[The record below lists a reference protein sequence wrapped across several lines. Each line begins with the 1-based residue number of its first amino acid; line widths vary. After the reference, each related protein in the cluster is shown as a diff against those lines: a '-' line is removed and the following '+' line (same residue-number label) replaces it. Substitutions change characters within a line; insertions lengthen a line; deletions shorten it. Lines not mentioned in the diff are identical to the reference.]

1 MTKDNVLR
9 LIIINENLNEA
20 EMMISAIK
28 SSGYAV
34 RPKHVEEEEALLNC
48 LKSHAPDMVLHS
60 LDTKSIELEQTVSC
74 IRKAGKHVAV
84 IATSS
89 NGASE
94 PIEHMLQGAVDVVA
108 RNQQEHLKLVVTR
121 TAQAHFQ
128 WKELK
133 KLEAALHESEKRCRM
148 LLDSSRDSI
157 CYVHEGMHI
166 YANPT
171 YLDIFG
177 YTDMEE
183 IEGTPIMDMVAP
195 NDQQMMKDFLRNLDH
210 SAKENETLA
219 IKMRHADGNVFDAQ
233 MEFSSASIDGE
244 PCTQIVIRDQAD
256 AKDLEQQLAYL
267 SERDVA
273 TGLFNRKYF
282 MEQLEG
288 AISEATQGERNRA
301 LVHIEICNISE
312 IKDTVGVAA
321 TDLVLADT
329 ARILEGQCHESEL
342 LARFGEDSFII
353 LSTQWELDKLK
364 TFTEQLAAT
373 IDAHVCDVEGKSISA
388 QACVGASQ
396 IDENSPSANEQLVRA
411 EKSVL
416 QARMQEKTR
425 VVIYTPKEG
434 EMSQKQRDSAWEST
448 LRAALA
454 EERLK
459 LQFQPIVSLHGD
471 PGERYEVVLHVLD
484 EQGDSIPAEEFLP
497 SAERTGVAVE
507 LDRWLI
513 RSAIKHLAEV
523 RQSGNDTIFF
533 IKLTTGLVQDAESLP
548 WLGEELRNS
557 RVPPASLV
565 FELKEEVIVTYFKQA
580 KSLVKGLKDMHC
592 HFAIDDFGTGLNPF
606 QLVKAMPTDFLRID
620 KSLMGEISTNSEN
633 QEAVRTITDTAH
645 SMNRVSIAPYVEDAA
660 ALSVLWGI
668 GVNYIQGNFLQEPSG
683 ETDYDFSTME

>member
-9 LIIINENLNEA
+9 LIIINENLNDA

-34 RPKHVEEEEALLNC
+34 RPKHVEEEEALLEC

-74 IRKAGKHVAV
+74 IQKAGKHVAV
-84 IATSS
+84 IAVSPD
-89 NGASE
+89 GADESTE
-94 PIEHMLQGAVDVVA
+94 YMLQGAADVVA
-108 RNQQEHLKLVVTR
+108 KNQQEHLKLVVTR

-128 WKELK
+128 WKQLK
-133 KLEAALHESEKRCRM
+133 KLEAALHETEKRCRM

-195 NDQQMMKDFLRNLDH
+195 DDQQMMKEFLRNLDH
-210 SAKENETLA
+210 SSKENETLET
-219 IKMRHADGNVFDAQ
+219 KMRHSDGNIFDAQ
-233 MEFSSASIDGE
+233 MEFSPASIDGE
-244 PCTQIVIRDQAD
+244 PCTQIIIRDHAD
-256 AKDLEQQLAYL
+256 AKDLEQQLTYL

-282 MEQLEG
+282 MEQLES
-288 AISEATQGERNRA
+288 AVSEATQGEQNRA
-301 LVHIEICNISE
+301 LIHIEICNIGD

-329 ARILEGQCHESEL
+329 ARILEGQCQESEL
-342 LARFGEDSFII
+342 LARFGEDSFVI
-353 LSTQWELDKLK
+353 LSARWEIDKLK
-364 TFTEQLAAT
+364 AYTEHLAAA

-396 IDENSPSANEQLVRA
+396 IDENSPSANEQLVRT

-416 QARMQEKTR
+416 QARTQEKNR

-434 EMSQKQRDSAWEST
+434 EMSQKQRDTVWESK

-454 EERLK
+454 EARLK
-459 LQFQPIVSLHGD
+459 LLFQPIVSLHGD
-471 PGERYEVVLHVLD
+471 SGERYEVFINVLD
-484 EQGDSIPAEEFLP
+484 EQGDALPTEEFLP
-497 SAERTGVAVE
+497 SAERSGIAVE
-507 LDRWLI
+507 LDRWLVS
-513 RSAIKHLAEV
+513 SAIKRLAKV
-523 RQSGNDTIFF
+523 RQSGKDTIFF
-533 IKLTTGLVQDAESLP
+533 IKLATGLVQDPESLP
-548 WLGEELRNS
+548 WLGQELRDS

-580 KSLVKGLKDMHC
+580 KNLVKGLKDMHC

-606 QLVKAMPTDFLRID
+606 QLVKAMPTDYLKID
-620 KSLMGEISTNSEN
+620 KSLMGEISTNTEN

-668 GVNYIQGNFLQEPSG
+668 GVNYIQGNFLQEPSS